1 MKNQLKLI
9 SVGVALFIVSL
20 SFTKAVKSEVVG
32 NYGDSIIQLSLND
45 DNTFSHYSSFD
56 ANNKIEANGTW
67 LLEKGKIVLQ
77 SKIENNNLPKEWK
90 LKNEGQT
97 IKSRNGMIFFTLQK
111 AE

>member
-77 SKIENNNLPKEWK
+77 SKIIIYQKNGNYKMKDK
-90 LKNEGQT
+90 L
-97 IKSRNGMIFFTLQK
+97 
-111 AE
+111 